1 MNVLGLDLNATR
13 LRAVSAPTGEFPL
26 PLPLCPPLSEFPLA
40 ISLEGR
46 APEAGPAGER
56 ICRRLPH
63 LACSS
68 FLPHLAE
75 PPESGRKW
83 VGQRFSLDSSQ
94 ALGLV
99 LQRLQPVWFTAGA
112 AVLSLPVYLTPP
124 QVDVLTNLAGQV
136 RLPLL
141 ATVTAPLSAALAA
154 HAEQPWSGTVVVVD
168 GDEHALTVS
177 VVTAKDG
184 HANLLDTCSL
194 PALGVRVWKERLLN
208 ALAEQCVLQSRRDPR
223 DSPPAE
229 QALYEQLD
237 EVFEAGRHGRMASV
251 AFQTATW
258 YQHLVLRPDQP
269 TVFCASLIRQALA
282 EIEALLVSP
291 WPDGSPDMVI
301 VTATAAR
308 LPGLVSALETRLED
322 LGPLADDSGRPATL
336 PLTEDF
342 GEGLLDQ
349 DPTVPGGVL
358 ILPPD
363 AQARAAHGLA
373 GVFERGELPC
383 GHLERAAPLPQP
395 QAVDAGPARLHYRGQ
410 EYVLGRG
417 LFTLGRQPGCDLV
430 FDGPGAQSVSLR
442 HCDLSYERRQYV
454 LCDRSREGTLVNDRM
469 ITEPELLRPGDW
481 IRLGPNGPLLRFLG
495 RPGSVRGRV
504 TTA

>member
-1 MNVLGLDLNATR
+1 MNVLGVDLNATR

-46 APEAGPAGER
+46 APEAGPAGQR
-56 ICRRLPH
+56 LCRRLPH
-63 LACSS
+63 LACSN
-68 FLPHLAE
+68 FLPHLDE
-75 PPESGRKW
+75 PRKW
-83 VGQRFSLDSSQ
+83 VAQRYALDSGQ

-112 AVLSLPVYLTPP
+112 AVLSLPIYLTPT
-124 QVDVLTNLAGQV
+124 QVDLLTNLASQV

-141 ATVTAPLSAALAA
+141 ATVTAPLAAALAA
-154 HAEQPWSGTVVVVD
+154 HAEQPWHGTVVVVEAD
-168 GDEHALTVS
+168 DHALTVS
-177 VVTAKDG
+177 VVSAKDG
-184 HANLLDTCSL
+184 QANLLDTCSL
-194 PALGVRVWKERLLN
+194 PNLGVKVWKERLLD

-229 QALYEQLD
+229 QALYEQLE
-237 EVFEAGRHGRMASV
+237 EVFEACRHGRMASL

-258 YQHLVLRPDQP
+258 YQHLVLRPDQL

-282 EIEALLVSP
+282 EIEAVLIAS
-291 WPDGSPDMVI
+291 WPDGPPEMVI

-308 LPGLVSALETRLED
+308 LPGLVSAVEMRLED

-363 AQARAAHGLA
+363 ALARAAHGLA

-417 LFTLGRQPGCDLV
+417 LFSLGRQHGCDLV
-430 FDGPGAQSVSLR
+430 FDGAAGQSVSPR
-442 HCDLSYERRQYV
+442 HCEIIYERRQYV
-454 LCDRSREGTLVNDRM
+454 LCDRSREGTLVNDRL
-469 ITEPELLRPGDW
+469 IADPEVLRPGDW